1 MKLLVLVA
9 LTAVFTFCSAAE
21 TEESFSDLEGS
32 AASKEFTPAER
43 KYFTEA
49 LDRYKKYELHDDFN
63 IRSNIAWL
71 DNDHIVFS
79 ARKLP
84 GWEAVGVEHSRII
97 AMNVVTGKYK
107 DTGYRGRLMCLNHLG
122 DMMVRRGGD
131 EIIPNLMT
139 VNYEWLVGRWGEPLR
154 TIEKK
159 LATFVPNYLCKFS
172 PYGDPI
178 YTTPHE
184 KITTDMH
191 RILPLL
197 QEHGYFKESVKFTE
211 NQKIHLVH
219 FFKADGSTNFVS
231 NKIPSHGNF
240 YFAPWMNAY
249 FEPSPIGYEPRIFHP
264 SGYFTPLPTPKL
276 LEYWTNRSPA
286 MVATGTPT
294 KAGVLWDVHQDFG
307 YWKKQGLYLSTSER
321 LLRVDRG
328 RGSGQLVSPNGCK
341 VLDTVTRDD
350 PFSKISNNNILLII
364 DLCKENK

>member
-1 MKLLVLVA
+1 
-9 LTAVFTFCSAAE
+9 
-21 TEESFSDLEGS
+21 
-32 AASKEFTPAER
+32 
-43 KYFTEA
+43 
-49 LDRYKKYELHDDFN
+49 
-63 IRSNIAWL
+63 
-71 DNDHIVFS
+71 
-79 ARKLP
+79 
-84 GWEAVGVEHSRII
+84 
-97 AMNVVTGKYK
+97 
-107 DTGYRGRLMCLNHLG
+107 MCLNHLG